1 MDEFFRSVA
10 EAFGRNRAEWPGAVA
25 TVAALL
31 LLGLLAA
38 LAGALRR
45 RRTRAGRLARLA
57 VRHGLDAADLD
68 LARVLAAGEGV
79 APDELLVRLDAFER
93 ATARAL
99 SGRSPP
105 ARGEDDAADRV
116 RRLRQ
121 RLGFDRLPA
130 HAPLLSS
137 RELAPGT
144 AVAAAGSPGQVA
156 RVDELAFAVEH
167 TSAPPVTTGATLT
180 LDLVHAREAR
190 YRLRCSVLAVRAS
203 PGGTTL
209 VLGHDEAPERVQLRA
224 FARVQLPGELT
235 YRPLEPWPTHPPVQ
249 LGTAGLVDLSAG
261 GALVST
267 GAPLPVGGLLAASFT
282 VGDERFEAVRA
293 VVLASAR
300 EGGAYRGHLEFGP
313 MPEAERGRLAAAVER
328 AETRQG
334 SPLAGTAFDSDQR
347 PR

>member
-1 MDEFFRSVA
+1 MDEFFRSLA
-10 EAFGRNRAEWPGAVA
+10 DAFGRNRAEWPGAAA
-25 TVAALL
+25 TIVALL
-31 LLGLLAA
+31 LLA
-38 LAGALRR
+38 LATVYSGVLRR

-57 VRHGLDAADLD
+57 TRHGLAAADLD
-68 LARVLAAGEGV
+68 LARSLAAGEGI

-105 ARGEDDAADRV
+105 ARSEDDAADRI
-116 RRLRQ
+116 RRLRR
-121 RLGFDRLPA
+121 RLGFDRLPV

-137 RELAPGT
+137 RELSPGT
-144 AVAAAGSPGQVA
+144 AVTSEGSPGQVA

-167 TSAPPVTTGATLT
+167 PSPPSARTGATLT
-180 LDLVHAREAR
+180 LDLIHAREAR
-190 YRLRCSVLAVRAS
+190 YRLRCPVLAVRAS

-209 VLGHDEAPERVQLRA
+209 VLGHDEAPERVQQRA
-224 FARVQLPGELT
+224 FARVSLPGDLT
-235 YRPLEPWPTHPPVQ
+235 FRPLEPWPTDPPVQ
-249 LGTAGLVDLSAG
+249 PGTAGLVDLSAG

-293 VVLASAR
+293 VVLACDR
-300 EGGAYRGHLEFGP
+300 DGGAYRGHLEFGP

-328 AETRQG
+328 EERGRA
-334 SPLAGTAFDSDQR
+334 SA
-347 PR
+347 